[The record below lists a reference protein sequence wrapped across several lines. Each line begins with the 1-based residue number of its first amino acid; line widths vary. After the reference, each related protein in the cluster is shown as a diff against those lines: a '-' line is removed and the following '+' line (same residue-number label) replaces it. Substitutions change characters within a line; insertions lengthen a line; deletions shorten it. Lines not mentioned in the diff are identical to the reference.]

1 MTDIEIESI
10 KRRVQN
16 GERENPEEINENQND
31 TEVESNL
38 ESNQLNEDRIPIE
51 DLEFTD
57 EGLEIATRL

>member
-57 EGLEIATRL
+57 EELEIATRL